1 MEIGSSGKEGRMS
14 SVKLGVIGAGRIGQ
28 LHLDNVRRHIPQATV
43 VALADIAFDHA
54 KAVAEERDVPHVFG
68 DPAQVFELSDVDA
81 VLICSSTDTHA
92 AFIEAAAEAGKHA
105 FCEKP
110 IALDLA
116 AIDRAVAA
124 ADAAGIALQI
134 GFNRRFDPN
143 FLEARRQ
150 VSDGAVGDVHLL
162 RITSRDPGPPPI
174 EYVKVSGGLF
184 VDMTIHDFDMAR
196 YIVGDEV
203 EEVYAVGGALVDSEI
218 GKAGDI
224 DTAAITLRFRSGAI
238 GVIDN
243 SREAVYGY
251 DQRLE
256 VFGSGGMISVANPK
270 PHTAVR
276 SDREGDSAPPLLHF
290 FLERYS
296 QSFVTELRAFVE
308 AAGGRGD
315 VPVTGADGRAPV
327 VMALAAQRSLD
338 EGRPVRLGEIDA

>member
-1 MEIGSSGKEGRMS
+1 MDRIG
-14 SVKLGVIGAGRIGQ
+14 LGIIGAGRIGQ
-28 LHLDNVRRHIPQATV
+28 LHLDNILRYIPEASV
-43 VALADIAFDHA
+43 LALSDIAFDHA
-54 KAVAEERDVPHVFG
+54 KAVAEARGIEQVYDDPGAIFG
-68 DPAQVFELSDVDA
+68 SPDIDA

-92 AFIEAAAEAGKHA
+92 EFIEEAARAKKHV

-110 IALDLA
+110 IALDLGT
-116 AIDRAVAA
+116 IDRALAA
-124 ADAAGIALQI
+124 ADEAGIRLQV

-150 VSDGAVGDVHLL
+150 VGAGEIGAVHVL

-174 EYVKVSGGLF
+174 DYVKVSGGIFL
-184 VDMTIHDFDMAR
+184 DMTIHDFDMAR

-203 EEVYAVGGALVDSEI
+203 EEVYAVGGVLVDPMI
-218 GKAGDI
+218 GEAGDI
-224 DTAAITLRFRSGAI
+224 DTAVVTLRFRSGAI

-256 VFGSGGMISVANPK
+256 AFGSGGMVSVGNPK

-276 SDREGDSAPPLLHF
+276 SARDGDSAPPLLHF

-296 QSFVTELRAFVE
+296 QSFVTELRAFVDAVRDGSE
-308 AAGGRGD
+308 P
-315 VPVTGADGRAPV
+315 PVTGADGRAPV
-327 VMALAAQRSLD
+327 VIALAAQRSL
-338 EGRPVRLGEIDA
+338 EERRPIRLSEIG